1 MCKESVRLWVISE
14 EVVTRF
20 GKELGACGIELVA
33 CKTDAIQEGADGF
46 LLTKESDGKLL
57 QERKQQL
64 GTRPWLTLVY
74 GSDVPYDWANT
85 LHSQYEHTGEHE
97 VIRMAFF
104 TRDRALLGGEPN
116 GRWMRFL
123 CKLLARY
130 SLVTMVCG
138 MREVDEALR
147 QLPCYLAWKERF
159 YIELGARCDE
169 QGISLLQVSR
179 ALGMDKRVG
188 QGWLYPSRQDSSLI
202 ARWLEK
208 ECRLVLQKANIQRIV
223 LWGEYALWEQMPV
236 GWLAEKDVAV
246 YQGEDKPIP
255 NKRMTGWTLWD
266 SWQDAVK
273 DADLLVIGNAVG
285 TTIAELPLPELASG
299 MRQSYVI
306 DAAACF
312 PVQEAQS
319 YFQAYRAIGENT
331 NVWE

>member
-1 MCKESVRLWVISE
+1 MRLWVNSE
-14 EVVTRF
+14 EVVARC
-20 GKELGACGIELVA
+20 GNELGACGIELTVYQ
-33 CKTDAIQEGADGF
+33 TDFSDEVADGF
-46 LLTKESDGKLL
+46 LLTKESDGMLL
-57 QERKQQL
+57 QERMQQL
-64 GTRPWLTLVY
+64 GAGPWLTLVY
-74 GSDVPYDWANT
+74 GSDVPYDLANT
-85 LHSQYEHTGEHE
+85 LHTQYKHNGEHE
-97 VIRMAFF
+97 VIRMALF
-104 TRDRALLGGEPN
+104 THERALLGGEPN

-123 CKLLARY
+123 CKQLARC

-147 QLPCYLAWKERF
+147 QLPRYLAWKEQF
-159 YIELGARCDE
+159 YLELGARCDE
-169 QGISLLQVSR
+169 RGISLLQVSR

-202 ARWLEK
+202 VGWLEK

-223 LWGEYALWEQMPV
+223 LWGEGSLWEHMSSD
-236 GWLAEKDVAV
+236 WSAEKDVAV
-246 YQGEDKPIP
+246 YTGENKPIP
-255 NKRMTGWTLWD
+255 NKRMTGWTIYD

-273 DADLLVIGNAVG
+273 DADLLVIGNAAG
-285 TTIAELPLPELASG
+285 TTIAELPLPELVNA